1 MDQIVNALKFI
12 TDRME
17 QKSGS
22 RNNEEK
28 MDFSQSDGTNRT
40 AKTKSTNP
48 VRGSKADKLRKIQQS
63 DKEVEAQRKKDSK
76 ESSRNVVI
84 FTGRALVEI
93 LRDQTMM
100 KSFMTLAY
108 ISDMMVGSEISPLQK
123 QKLLKIA
130 KSYIGEGEY
139 AAAIVAT
146 TEDQFMANEADLVA
160 NFKTKGKSAVFQA
173 VSDVT
178 FKDFSAISYLLFK
191 HGNQIQ
197 MRLSKAAQAFF
208 YRSLVTFL
216 ILATYMIESGFSG
229 AMPYTNFYYFV
240 FMLFL
245 APGEILIYAIF
256 YKDYAYDY
264 LYRIFGHYKYNFS
277 FSLVETEYV
286 LVDSLCAIFDWCIIY
301 LPFELQNYGN
311 PISLID
317 GKNISKEAY
326 NCYQVMLMQITFF
339 FYFKN
344 TNVQVIYSLNM
355 LLILTMVGIAMIFD
369 DDGLVGTT

>member
-1 MDQIVNALKFI
+1 M
-12 TDRME
+12 
-17 QKSGS
+17 
-22 RNNEEK
+22 
-28 MDFSQSDGTNRT
+28 
-40 AKTKSTNP
+40 
-48 VRGSKADKLRKIQQS
+48 
-63 DKEVEAQRKKDSK
+63 
-76 ESSRNVVI
+76 VI

-93 LRDQTMM
+93 LRDQTMQ

-108 ISDMMVGSEISPLQK
+108 ISDMMVGSEITPLQK

-160 NFKTKGKSAVFQA
+160 NFKTKGKSADFQA

-216 ILATYMIESGFSG
+216 ILSTYMIESGFSG

-286 LVDSLCAIFDWCIIY
+286 VVDSICALFDWCIIY
-301 LPFELQNYGN
+301 IPFELR
-311 PISLID
+311 ICRSW
-317 GKNISKEAY
+317 
-326 NCYQVMLMQITFF
+326 V
-339 FYFKN
+339 
-344 TNVQVIYSLNM
+344 
-355 LLILTMVGIAMIFD
+355 
-369 DDGLVGTT
+369 